1 MFAFSAGPPRALRY
15 AALSKKRTIFSSSK
29 PSSPSSKVQIYT
41 LLSPS
46 ATYNLSV
53 ENHLMK
59 TTPSDS
65 TVLVLFINRPSI
77 VIGRNQNPWLETNL
91 NALHKAPSNVR
102 LVRRRSGGGT
112 VFHDEGNVNWSII
125 HPPKHFDRNKH
136 AEMVVRALHSLGKS
150 SARVNERHDIVIDA
164 PNQNQSKTF
173 KISGS
178 AYKLTRL
185 RAIHH
190 GTCLVNSPHL
200 AQIGPLLRSPAE
212 QYIQALGSASV
223 RSPITNVD
231 VFIEPFLA
239 AVKDEFTK
247 MYGPPD
253 IAFTDT
259 AEAGMAV
266 ADVKKSWEEL
276 ESPEWTFGQTPKF
289 TFSTHPTEN
298 DPRTRDGMP
307 GNTKI
312 WFMAN
317 KGVVDQ
323 FKIDDVEQPA
333 FKGIRLYQPSRSSW
347 SERLHQAG
355 LDARE
360 AHVTGDWMSN
370 MLGGGVFERLAPAS
384 EHSRRPDGESTRQH
398 IEHDVQAI
406 RDQGTATSADH
417 SPC

>member
-1 MFAFSAGPPRALRY
+1 MFAFSTRASRTLRY
-15 AALSKKRTIFSSSK
+15 AGLSIKRTIFTSAT

-59 TTPSDS
+59 TTPPDS
-65 TVLVLFINRPSI
+65 TILILFINRPSI

-91 NALHKAPSNVR
+91 NELHHAPSNVQ
-102 LVRRRSGGGT
+102 LVRRRSGGGA
-112 VFHDEGNVNWSII
+112 VFHDLGNVNWSVI

-136 AEMVVRALHSLGKS
+136 AEMVVRALHALGKT

-164 PNQNQSKTF
+164 PHHSQNKTF

-200 AQIGPLLRSPAE
+200 ARIGPFLRSPAE
-212 QYIQALGSASV
+212 KYIQALGSASV

-231 VFIEPFLA
+231 VSIEPFLA

-247 MYGPPD
+247 MYGLPD
-253 IAFTDT
+253 VAFTDR
-259 AEAGMAV
+259 AEEGMAV
-266 ADVKKSWEEL
+266 AEVQKSWEEL

-298 DPRTRDGMP
+298 DPRPRDGVP

-317 KGVVDQ
+317 KGVIEQ
-323 FKIDDVEQPA
+323 FEMDDVEQAA
-333 FKGIRLYQPSRSSW
+333 FKGIRLYEPSRSSW
-347 SERLHQAG
+347 AERLHQAG
-355 LDARE
+355 LDALE
-360 AHVTGDWMSN
+360 AHVTGDWLKS
-370 MLGGGVFERLAPAS
+370 MLGGGVFERLSPPKS
-384 EHSRRPDGESTRQH
+384 EHSP
-398 IEHDVQAI
+398 
-406 RDQGTATSADH
+406 
-417 SPC
+417 